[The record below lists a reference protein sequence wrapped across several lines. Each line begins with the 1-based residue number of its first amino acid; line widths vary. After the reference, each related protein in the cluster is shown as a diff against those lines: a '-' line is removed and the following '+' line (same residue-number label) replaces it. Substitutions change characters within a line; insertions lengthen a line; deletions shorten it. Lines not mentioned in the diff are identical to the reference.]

1 MLLEAQLESKTGDKG
16 FTEYEFFHVP
26 SFSSQLFSSF
36 EKTLAYCKRFN
47 RITRYDTV
55 REVRRILTR
64 STMQPF
70 EIAQVASLSC
80 EDADEARALVPRYF
94 FKHFF
99 LFRKAGIEY

>member
-16 FTEYEFFHVP
+16 FTD
-26 SFSSQLFSSF
+26 SF

-80 EDADEARALVPRYF
+80 EDADEARALVPSLN
-94 FKHFF
+94 KEM
-99 LFRKAGIEY
+99 EYAELQALLMEVVSVKKFQS